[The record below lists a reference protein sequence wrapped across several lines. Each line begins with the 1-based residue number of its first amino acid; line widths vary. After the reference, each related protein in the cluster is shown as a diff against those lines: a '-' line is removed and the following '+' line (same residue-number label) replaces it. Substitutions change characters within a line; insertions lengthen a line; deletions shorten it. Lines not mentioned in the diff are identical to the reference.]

1 LSPQRLYLVAVA
13 NNEQATVRDLEEDED
28 IVVVAAQT
36 DKLLREAHAEPGE
49 LCLVTA
55 SSAEALSEQP
65 LVGLWQQA
73 TGTAPQTGKTWIAL
87 AILTAVIVAGSLGL
101 AAVELVAVTG
111 AVLMVLT
118 GVLTPRSAARALNWN
133 ILAIIAGSIGLGTIV
148 VNSGLGG
155 YISDAILRLSGS
167 SIPLVVLVVV
177 VGTTLLTNVVTNA
190 AAAAILTPVVL
201 TIATSTGLN
210 PVLLLILVGTCISF
224 TFLNPFSHQSNLM
237 VMRPGG
243 YSSATFVRFGLP
255 LTAVS
260 VLTAFGV
267 GWALLSV

>member
-1 LSPQRLYLVAVA
+1 M
-13 NNEQATVRDLEEDED
+13 RDLEENED
-28 IVVVAAQT
+28 ITVIAAQT
-36 DKLLREAHAEPGE
+36 SKRLRDAHADPGA

-55 SSAEALSEQP
+55 GSVEVLADNP
-65 LVGLWQQA
+65 LVALWQQA
-73 TGTAPQTGKTWIAL
+73 TDKAPQTGKTWIAL
-87 AILTAVIVAGSLGL
+87 AILAGVVTAGSFGL
-101 AAVELVAVTG
+101 APVELIAVAG

-118 GVLTPRSAARALNWN
+118 RVLTPRSAVRALNWN

-155 YISDAILRLSGS
+155 HISAAILSLSGDNTA
-167 SIPLVVLVVV
+167 LVVLVIA
-177 VGTTLLTNVVTNA
+177 VGTTVLTNIVTNA

-201 TIATSTGLN
+201 TIAGTTGLD

-243 YSSATFVRFGLP
+243 YSTATFVRFGIP

-260 VLTAFGV
+260 VLTAFAV

>member
-1 LSPQRLYLVAVA
+1 
-13 NNEQATVRDLEEDED
+13 
-28 IVVVAAQT
+28 
-36 DKLLREAHAEPGE
+36 
-49 LCLVTA
+49 
-55 SSAEALSEQP
+55 
-65 LVGLWQQA
+65 
-73 TGTAPQTGKTWIAL
+73 
-87 AILTAVIVAGSLGL
+87 
-101 AAVELVAVTG
+101 
-111 AVLMVLT
+111 
-118 GVLTPRSAARALNWN
+118 
-133 ILAIIAGSIGLGTIV
+133 
-148 VNSGLGG
+148 
-155 YISDAILRLSGS
+155 
-167 SIPLVVLVVV
+167 VLVVV